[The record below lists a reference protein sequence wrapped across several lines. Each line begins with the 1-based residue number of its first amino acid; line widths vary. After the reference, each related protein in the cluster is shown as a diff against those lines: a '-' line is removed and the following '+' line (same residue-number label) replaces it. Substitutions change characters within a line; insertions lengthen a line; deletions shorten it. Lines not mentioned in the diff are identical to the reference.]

1 MPITFGERMKMTDT
15 FVIVNL
21 TSAGGTTHKR
31 WPQIEAGLRQ
41 QGLRFRSAL
50 TEGPGHA
57 IELAR
62 QAAEGGADL
71 VISVGGEGTL
81 NETVNGLMGTTGEIP
96 PHIEIG
102 IIPSGTGNDFVR
114 TLGIPRDPLDAC
126 RYLACAGSRVVD
138 LGEISFQAEGHP
150 MLRYFVNVAGLGFDS
165 EVVDRVN
172 RSSKAL
178 GGTIPYL
185 RGLAVTAL
193 TYRNPYL
200 HLELDGQVI
209 EGRSKSIVVC
219 NGRYFGGGMFVAPDA
234 EVDDGVLNVVHF
246 GDITNLEFLLQSPK
260 VYKGTH
266 VDHPLVET
274 YRAHQIRIES
284 ERATLVQ
291 ADGDVVGQTPA
302 TFRVLP
308 RALRVRAAPANSTA
322 TTG

>member
-81 NETVNGLMGTTGEIP
+81 NETVNGLMGPIGEIP

-126 RYLACAGSRVVD
+126 RYLACAESRVVD
-138 LGEISFQAEGHP
+138 LGEISFEAEGHQV
-150 MLRYFVNVAGLGFDS
+150 LRYFVNVAGLGFDS

-200 HLELDGQVI
+200 HLELNDQVI

-219 NGRYFGGGMFVAPDA
+219 NGRYFGGGMLVAPDA

-274 YRAHQIRIES
+274 YKARRIRIES

-308 RALRVRAAPANSTA
+308 RALRVRA
-322 TTG
+322 